1 MIWIALKASA
11 VHIDDNALQ
20 RIEIKEDEYGHFVDL
35 AGIAMLRAESKEK
48 CYDVYNAICE
58 NLKRKRSFIDIR
70 EY

>member
-1 MIWIALKASA
+1 MIWIALKDSA

-20 RIEIKEDEYGHFVDL
+20 RIEVKGDEYGYFVDL
-35 AGIAMLRAESKEK
+35 SGIAILRIESKEK
-48 CYDVYNAICE
+48 CYIVYNIICE

>member
-1 MIWIALKASA
+1 MKDSA

-20 RIEIKEDEYGHFVDL
+20 RIEVKEDEYGYFVDL
-35 AGIAMLRAESKEK
+35 SGIAILRIESKEK